1 MTSRIIL
8 SSVAVVALLS
18 ATGCHKNKDNGA
30 AGAAALPVEVA
41 RPVIDSVT
49 LYKEYPGSL
58 IADRT
63 VNVVARVNGTVSPPL
78 YTPGD
83 KVKKGQV
90 LFTIRST
97 TYPDALK
104 EAEAALATAI
114 SNNKYAETHYVAVSK
129 AYEKNAVS
137 QMELEQAL
145 NARDQSR
152 AAIKTAES
160 QLSIARNNLDKCT
173 VRAEV
178 AGHIS
183 VNEYSG
189 GNYVS
194 GEGAPVTLAT
204 IYADATVIANFSI
217 EDASF
222 LRAFENPNNRQ
233 LIDYSAVP
241 INFSEKLPH
250 SYTGDLNYMAPNV
263 DASTGTISLQAEID
277 NPYSELKAG
286 MYCTIRMPYMVDPR
300 AILVRDASLSSDQLG
315 KYLYLVND
323 SDKVVY
329 TPVKTGDLVNDSMR
343 VVTDGL
349 KAGDRYVTTA
359 MLKVRDGM
367 TVTPVETK

>member
-1 MTSRIIL
+1 MTYKIIL
-8 SSVAVVALLS
+8 STVGIAAMIS
-18 ATGCHKNKDNGA
+18 ASACHKNKDNA
-30 AGAAALPVEVA
+30 AMSDEAMPVEVA
-41 RPVIDSVT
+41 SAVVDSVT

-63 VNVVARVNGTVSPPL
+63 VNVTARVNGTVSAPM
-78 YTPGD
+78 YTAGD

-90 LFTIRST
+90 LFTISSS
-97 TYPDALK
+97 TYPNAVK

-114 SNNKYAETHYVAVSK
+114 SNNKYAETHYEAVSK

-152 AAIKTAES
+152 SAIKTAES
-160 QLSIARNNLDKCT
+160 QLADARNDLDKCT
-173 VRAEV
+173 VRAE
-178 AGHIS
+178 ADGHIS
-183 VNEYSG
+183 TNEYSG
-189 GNYVS
+189 GNYIS
-194 GEGAPVTLAT
+194 GEASPVTLAT
-204 IYADATVIANFSI
+204 IYDDATVIANFSI

-222 LRAFENPNNRQ
+222 MRAFENPDNRR
-233 LIDYSAVP
+233 LIDYSAIP

-250 SYTGDLNYMAPNV
+250 KYTGNLNYMAPNV
-263 DASTGTISLQAEID
+263 DASTGTILLQAAVD
-277 NPYSELKAG
+277 NPYNELKAG
-286 MYCTIRMPYMVDPR
+286 MYCTIRMPYIVDPD
-300 AILVRDASLSSDQLG
+300 AILVRDASLSTDQLG
-315 KYLYLVND
+315 KYLYVVND

-349 KAGDRYVTTA
+349 KPGDRYVTSA

>member
-1 MTSRIIL
+1 MSGE
-8 SSVAVVALLS
+8 AM
-18 ATGCHKNKDNGA
+18 
-30 AGAAALPVEVA
+30 PVEVA
-41 RPVIDSVT
+41 SVVVDSVT

-63 VNVVARVNGTVSPPL
+63 VNVTARVNGTVSAPM
-78 YTPGD
+78 YTAGD

-90 LFTIRST
+90 LFTISSS
-97 TYPDALK
+97 TYPNNVK

-114 SNNKYAETHYVAVSK
+114 SNNKYAETHYEAVSN

-152 AAIKTAES
+152 SAIKTAES
-160 QLSIARNNLDKCT
+160 QLADARNDLDKCT
-173 VRAEV
+173 VRAE
-178 AGHIS
+178 ADGHIS
-183 VNEYSG
+183 TNEYSG
-189 GNYVS
+189 GNYIS
-194 GEGAPVTLAT
+194 GEDSPVTLAT
-204 IYADATVIANFSI
+204 IYDDATVIANFSI

-222 LRAFENPNNRQ
+222 LRAFENSDDRW
-233 LIDYSAVP
+233 LIDYSAIP

-250 SYTGDLNYMAPNV
+250 KYTGNLNYMAPNV
-263 DASTGTISLQAEID
+263 DASTGTILLQAAVD
-277 NPYSELKAG
+277 NPYNELKAG
-286 MYCTIRMPYMVDPR
+286 MYCTIRMPYMVDPD
-300 AILVRDASLSSDQLG
+300 AMLVRDASLSTDQLG
-315 KYLYLVND
+315 KYLYVVND

-349 KAGDRYVTTA
+349 KPGDRYVTSA
-359 MLKVRDGM
+359 MLKIRDGM

>member
-1 MTSRIIL
+1 MSDE
-8 SSVAVVALLS
+8 AM
-18 ATGCHKNKDNGA
+18 
-30 AGAAALPVEVA
+30 PVEVA
-41 RPVIDSVT
+41 SAVVDSVT

-63 VNVVARVNGTVSPPL
+63 VNVTARVNGTVSAPM
-78 YTPGD
+78 YTAGD

-90 LFTIRST
+90 LFTISSS
-97 TYPDALK
+97 TYPNAVK

-114 SNNKYAETHYVAVSK
+114 SNNKYAETHYEAVSK

-152 AAIKTAES
+152 SAIKTAES
-160 QLSIARNNLDKCT
+160 QLADARNDLDKCT
-173 VRAEV
+173 VRAE
-178 AGHIS
+178 ADGHIS
-183 VNEYSG
+183 TNEYSG
-189 GNYVS
+189 GNYIS
-194 GEGAPVTLAT
+194 GEASPVTLAT
-204 IYADATVIANFSI
+204 IYDDATVIANFSI

-222 LRAFENPNNRQ
+222 MRAFENPDNRR
-233 LIDYSAVP
+233 LIDYSAIP

-250 SYTGDLNYMAPNV
+250 KYTGNLNYMAPNV
-263 DASTGTISLQAEID
+263 DASTGTILLQAAVD
-277 NPYSELKAG
+277 NPYNELKAG
-286 MYCTIRMPYMVDPR
+286 MYCTIRMPYMVDPD
-300 AILVRDASLSSDQLG
+300 AILVRDASLSTDQLG
-315 KYLYLVND
+315 KYLYVVNN

-349 KAGDRYVTTA
+349 KPGDRYVTSA

>member
-1 MTSRIIL
+1 MM
-8 SSVAVVALLS
+8 ALIS
-18 ATGCHKNKDNGA
+18 ATSCNKNKDNATA
-30 AGAAALPVEVA
+30 AGEALPVEVA
-41 RPVIDSVT
+41 RPQVDSVT

-63 VNVVARVNGTVSPPL
+63 VNVTAQVNGTVSPPL

-83 KVKKGQV
+83 RVRKGQV
-90 LFTIRST
+90 LFTISSS
-97 TYPDALK
+97 TYPNAVK

-114 SNNKYAETHYVAVSK
+114 SNNEYAESHYVAVSK

-137 QMELEQAL
+137 QMELQQAL

-152 AAIKTAES
+152 SAIKTAKSRLAE
-160 QLSIARNNLDKCT
+160 ARSDLDKCT

-178 AGHIS
+178 DGHIS
-183 VNEYSG
+183 TNEYSG

-204 IYADATVIANFSI
+204 IYADAKVIANFSI

-222 LRAFENPNNRQ
+222 LRAFENPNNRHM
-233 LIDYSAVP
+233 IDYSAVP
-241 INFSEKLPH
+241 VNFSEKLPH
-250 SYTGDLNYMAPNV
+250 AYTGDLNYMAPNI
-263 DASTGTISLQAEID
+263 DASTGTILLQAEID

-286 MYCTIRMPYMVDPR
+286 MYCTIRMPYMVDPE
-300 AILVRDASLSSDQLG
+300 AVLVRDASLSTDQLG
-315 KYLYLVND
+315 KYLYVVND

-343 VVTDGL
+343 VITEGIRP
-349 KAGDRYVTTA
+349 GDRYVTTA
-359 MLKVRDGM
+359 LLKVRDGM
-367 TVTPVETK
+367 TVKPVEAE